1 MIIRGILKKDING
14 FYLET
19 KYKFNGDLDLNNQ
32 QIRILDK
39 LVNKK
44 IKIEYET
51 INGTRDC
58 EQGSTETL

>member
-1 MIIRGILKKDING
+1 MIIKGILKKDKNG

-19 KYKFNGDLDLNNQ
+19 KYKFNGKMGLNDE
-32 QIRILDK
+32 QIEILDT

-51 INGTRDC
+51 INTIGNRK
-58 EQGSTETL
+58 